1 MGYRDR
7 FISGILE
14 NIVLLELKR
23 RGYAVYVGKNDEKEV
38 DFIADLKGDKVYVQV
53 TYKMTET
60 QTIEREFSAFKSI
73 NDNYPKYVV
82 SMDEFWNDSIE
93 GIKHMHIADFLLLKN
108 F

>member
-23 RGYAVYVGKNDEKEV
+23 RGYTVYVGKNDEKEV
-38 DFIADLKGDKVYVQV
+38 DFIAELKGDKVYVQV
-53 TYKMTET
+53 TYKMAEP
-60 QTIEREFSAFKSI
+60 QTIEREFGAFKSI

-108 F
+108 L